1 MRSTVAAMVLGSLCS
16 VTLGSSGLT
25 SIDTGA
31 YTITKV
37 RAARREGRSCIIASS
52 YHGTVLAIGY
62 DGKVLWSNELSGFM
76 NHDLWCE
83 DITGDGNDEVL
94 AANAD
99 GSVYCLDHAGKP
111 LWAFKP
117 NDAPMY
123 SVCVV
128 SKDGVPYVACGGYDK
143 SFYYVSSAGKLVKRI
158 ESSTYSKE
166 RTWGKGPKRIP
177 PKGVHTVNVL
187 RRMRAAGGR
196 DVLVVHGAV
205 WSLGGGRC
213 LYLFAPLSDTPDSTL
228 DLPRGL
234 SCGDLRVR
242 DTDGDGV
249 DEILLG
255 TSGMIDDSA
264 FATVHPGSGT
274 HHVFAIA
281 EQKSL
286 RRKIDR
292 FGYRVLQPEMV
303 RSAGGG
309 QVMLLFGSRILL
321 LDPDKREAGEAE
333 VLTCRHSFNDMWRDP
348 QTEKIILASAQSG
361 GSCVHVLDTSDSGWK
376 KAYEGL
382 TPPGKIAAILKNT
395 ETVRSHLAAFSK
407 PPRERDPLP
416 VFLMTERIPDSLIG
430 LVDSIRKNSPSPV
443 FLNGTF
449 VRHGE
454 KWDRSGMASE
464 KYRDRRD
471 RRKQYIGTSDR
482 IVALLTSSLEG
493 HPGVAYWGGHG
504 NDPYMISLATQKKII
519 DAAKGKKV
527 VTIYPELEDP
537 SEDFAFV
544 LNDLLYPL
552 AAYCKG
558 RNAKMFIRSKHLF
571 WQTAVYEPMW
581 SRFLDG
587 EFSDVFVPSM
597 EETTDKTMELS
608 LAARMGLWAS
618 GVVDDWGARCS
629 RDNTS
634 FDRLRQHSHQML
646 PNHFL
651 RQQIY
656 SIASGARYL
665 NNFPVDQEYMSV
677 LWSLIAKGA
686 LYVPKCEE
694 IVSFSPVHVSM
705 TRPDKHFADDG
716 NNVKWTLFYDEK
728 FERDNPFVFSRL
740 NGTWP
745 GAPVTRWDFSRYA
758 AGVRDRR
765 LNYLPP
771 YPNGMVLITP
781 EQKGRGKALR
791 SRLHPL
797 YSDILKEYV
806 TDGRQYYSKDGGK
819 PHAADAWC
827 GTVERDIE
835 ESATTIP
842 LTVSGTVAWVAAV
855 SAPGHIRLTLLDS
868 GYINP
873 GDKTATVTF
882 HTVTPVAVTDVL
894 TGKGIAVENHKTAR
908 VPIPCGLFR
917 FLDVEIQE
925 ALQSPG
931 GGRDVGDRHG
941 KRRSSLLQAMTGRR
955 RPGTAVWRACLLGAL
970 ALASH
975 FSVEYSLSRT
985 SGSHAQESTS

>member
-1 MRSTVAAMVLGSLCS
+1 MRSTAAAVVLGFLCS
-16 VTLGSSGLT
+16 VTPASSGLT
-25 SIDTGA
+25 SIDTGT
-31 YTITKV
+31 YTVAKV
-37 RAARREGRSCIIASS
+37 RTARWAGRSCIIAST

-62 DGKVLWSNELSGFM
+62 DGKVLWSNKLSGFM
-76 NHDLWCE
+76 NHDLWC
-83 DITGDGNDEVL
+83 DDLTGDGNDEIL

-99 GSVYCLDHAGKP
+99 GSVYCLDHAGKL
-111 LWAFKP
+111 LWTFKA

-128 SKDGVPYVACGGYDK
+128 SKGGVPYVACGGYDK
-143 SFYYVSSAGKLVKRI
+143 SFCYVSRSGKLVRRVH
-158 ESSTYSKE
+158 SSTYSKE

-177 PKGVHTVNVL
+177 PKGIHSVNFL
-187 RRMRAAGGR
+187 RRVRAKDGKEL
-196 DVLVVHGAV
+196 LVVHGAV
-205 WSLGGGRC
+205 WSVGSGRC
-213 LYLFAPLSDTPDSTL
+213 LYLFTPLSDTPDSTL

-234 SCGDLRVR
+234 SVGDMRVR

-255 TSGMIDDSA
+255 STSMIDNST
-264 FATVHPGSGT
+264 FATVHPGSGK
-274 HHVFAIA
+274 HHVFAIG
-281 EQKSL
+281 EQRSL

-292 FGYRVLQPEMV
+292 FGYRVLQPELV
-303 RSAGGG
+303 RCHGGDKL
-309 QVMLLFGSRILL
+309 MLLFGSRIIL
-321 LDPDKREAGEAE
+321 LDPDVQGSREAE
-333 VLTCRHSFNDMWRDP
+333 VLTCRYSFNDMWRDP

-361 GSCVHVLDTSDSGWK
+361 GSCIHVLDPTDPGWK
-376 KAYEGL
+376 KAYEDL
-382 TPPGKIAAILKNT
+382 TPPGKIAGILRNT
-395 ETVRSHLAAFSK
+395 DALRKQLVAFAR
-407 PPRERDPLP
+407 PPRERDPLG
-416 VFLMTERIPDSLIG
+416 VYLMTERIPDSLTG
-430 LVDSIRKNSPSPV
+430 LVDSIRKNSRSPV

-454 KWDRSGMASE
+454 KWDRSAMASE

-471 RRKQYIGTSDR
+471 RRKQYTATSDQ
-482 IVALLTSSLEG
+482 IVPLLKSSLEG
-493 HPGVAYWGGHG
+493 SPGVTYWGGHG

-519 DAAKGKKV
+519 DAARGKKV

-544 LNDLLYPL
+544 LNDLLFPL

-558 RNAKMFIRSKHLF
+558 RNAKVFIRSKHLF
-571 WQTAVYEPMW
+571 WQTAVHEPMW
-581 SRFLDG
+581 SRFLSG

-608 LAARMGLWAS
+608 LASRMGLWAS

-656 SIASGARYL
+656 SVASGARYL
-665 NNFPVDQEYMSV
+665 NNFPVDQEYISV

-686 LYVPKCEE
+686 LYVPKREE

-745 GAPVTRWDFSRYA
+745 GAPVTEWDFSRYA

-781 EQKGRGKALR
+781 EQKGRSRLLR
-791 SRLHPL
+791 SMLHPL
-797 YSDILKEYV
+797 YRDILKEYV
-806 TDGRQYYSKDGGK
+806 TDGRHYYSQDGK
-819 PHAADAWC
+819 KKHPADTWYK
-827 GTVERDIE
+827 TVQRDIE
-835 ESATTIP
+835 ESATKVP
-842 LTVSGTVAWVAAV
+842 LTVSGNVAWVAAV
-855 SAPGHIRLTLLDS
+855 SSPKHIRLTLVDS

-873 GDKTATVTF
+873 GARTAVLTF
-882 HTVTPVAVTDVL
+882 HTVTPVGVTDIL
-894 TGKGIAVENHKTAR
+894 SGKGIRIDKGRTAR

-917 FLDVEIQE
+917 FLDVEIKE
-925 ALQSPG
+925 
-931 GGRDVGDRHG
+931 
-941 KRRSSLLQAMTGRR
+941 SLREQHR
-955 RPGTAVWRACLLGAL
+955 
-970 ALASH
+970 
-975 FSVEYSLSRT
+975 
-985 SGSHAQESTS
+985 